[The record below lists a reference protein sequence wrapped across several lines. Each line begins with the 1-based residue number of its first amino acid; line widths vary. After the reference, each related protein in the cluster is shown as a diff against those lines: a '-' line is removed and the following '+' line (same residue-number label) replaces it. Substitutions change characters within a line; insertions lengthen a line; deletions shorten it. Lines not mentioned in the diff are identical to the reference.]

1 MAGYKKSDRSI
12 YKGGIIT
19 MDTIKNY
26 VDSVFINL
34 PRTSEMLQLKED
46 TLTNME
52 DKYLQLKSEG
62 KSENEAIGTVLSEFG
77 NIDEIIEEYNLDIDS
92 EEDNE
97 QNVPMSEAEVEDFM
111 QHRTKFGM
119 AIATGVALCILAPAM
134 MLLFREVALLFS
146 FTSPV
151 AMERVDLLSIIPLF
165 FFIAIAVG
173 LFIIFGLK
181 EEQYN
186 LDGKVVLLDAPTH
199 IKLDHEFKEFKPS
212 FAKAIA
218 SGVILCILAP
228 ISLLLAIVLLGEDNA
243 WSVIFLLGFVAV
255 GVFLFVFYG
264 VLYST
269 YEKLLSLGDY
279 RPEKVI
285 AGKLTDKIAGVVFPL
300 VTAVYLF
307 FGFLYDAWGTAW
319 IIFPITGILFAAF
332 SSFYQSQIKMKR
344 KK

>member
-1 MAGYKKSDRSI
+1 
-12 YKGGIIT
+12 

-26 VDSVFINL
+26 VESVFVNL

-46 TLTNME
+46 MLINME
-52 DKYLQLKSEG
+52 DKYLQLKAEG

-77 NIDEIIEEYNLDIDS
+77 NIDEIIEEYNLETEQVDKHSVQLS
-92 EEDNE
+92 EN
-97 QNVPMSEAEVEDFM
+97 QVEEFL
-111 QHRTKFGM
+111 QHRTKYGM

-134 MLLFREVALLFS
+134 MLLFREVANLFTAS
-146 FTSPV
+146 S
-151 AMERVDLLSIIPLF
+151 ASMDRIDLLSIIPLF

-181 EEQYN
+181 EEQYD
-186 LDGKVVLLDAPTH
+186 LDKKVVILDSATR
-199 IKLDHEFKEFKPS
+199 IALDREMKDFKPG
-212 FAKAIA
+212 FGKAIA

-228 ISLLLAIVLLGEDNA
+228 ISLLLAIVLLGDDNA

-264 VLYST
+264 ILYST

-279 RPEKVI
+279 KPEKVI
-285 AGKLTDKIAGVVFPL
+285 ASKLTDTIAGVVFPL
-300 VTAVYLF
+300 ATAVYLIL
-307 FGFLYDAWGTAW
+307 GFVYGAWGTAW

-332 SSFYQSQIKMKR
+332 SSLYQSLIATKR
-344 KK
+344 RK